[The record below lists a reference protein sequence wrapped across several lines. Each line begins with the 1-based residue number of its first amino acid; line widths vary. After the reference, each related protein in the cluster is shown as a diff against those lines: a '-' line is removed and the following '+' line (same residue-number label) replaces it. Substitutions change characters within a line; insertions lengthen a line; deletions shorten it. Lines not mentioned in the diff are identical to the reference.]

1 VPIIVDATT
10 GVISA
15 DELASYLRNP
25 ALSSDSSFAYI
36 VDLANGLV
44 GDLIGTAT
52 TLPIRVKT
60 ITLEVAARAWRN
72 PNGYSSETVDDYTY
86 RRDPNTR
93 QAGVYLTD
101 DERGEILQLVG
112 MTGGTAYSVG
122 VPSPVDVP

>member
-1 VPIIVDATT
+1 MPIVVDATA
-10 GVISA
+10 GIISA
-15 DELASYLRNP
+15 DELASYLRDP
-25 ALSSDSSFAYI
+25 SLTDDSSFVFIA
-36 VDLANGLV
+36 DLAETLV
-44 GDLIGTAT
+44 RDLTGDVT
-52 TLPIRVKT
+52 TLPIRVKA

-122 VPSPVDVP
+122 VPSPIDVP